1 MKFNVKIAPERRK
14 DKEGAIIGKNVPI
27 FIDIRF
33 AGNRL
38 AYFTGYRID
47 TDNFDTDIE
56 GEETPQA
63 IGDGTEGGK
72 IVKSKVINKR
82 LKGINTRV
90 NTYFEDNPR
99 EVSKKDLKKV
109 LDIFCGKHIN
119 EVNIDDDNSFLQCS
133 QNTSKMKSR

>member
-1 MKFNVKIAPERRK
+1 LHPKDEKIK
-14 DKEGAIIGKNVPI
+14 KELLLAKTCQF

-82 LKGINTRV
+82 VKR
-90 NTYFEDNPR
+90 D
-99 EVSKKDLKKV
+99 
-109 LDIFCGKHIN
+109 
-119 EVNIDDDNSFLQCS
+119 
-133 QNTSKMKSR
+133 